1 MRAPALTATVHA
13 VTALRRTV
21 PTTLKKAAEVVEGAD
36 DPRRLYAWV
45 GIVTGAGALLWLGGW
60 STLRA
65 LGQGTEEWDTVWA
78 LTGVSFVFGFL
89 PLPAIT
95 SALLLALRSDWIL
108 GTFGVLGA
116 AAGGTV
122 AAGLLLALG
131 HTGREHLK
139 NRATKSKRARKL
151 LEWSKRFATKWTYVG
166 VTVLL
171 LPQFIPRAVVLY
183 AAVLAKLK
191 AIPFLAAVFVGT
203 FLRNLLVLAAFSF
216 IP

>member
-1 MRAPALTATVHA
+1 MATPVEA
-13 VTALRRTV
+13 VV
-21 PTTLKKAAEVVEGAD
+21 EAAEKAD

-45 GIVTGAGALLWLGGW
+45 GILTAAGALLWLAGW
-60 STLRA
+60 FL
-65 LGQGTEEWDTVWA
+65 LGSIGLGTKEWNTVWA
-78 LTGVSFVFGFL
+78 LTGVSFVFAFF
-89 PLPAIT
+89 PLPGVT
-95 SALLLALRSDWIL
+95 SALLISLREDWLL

-116 AAGGTV
+116 ALGGTV

-139 NRATKSKRARKL
+139 KRATRSKRARKFL
-151 LEWSKRFATKWTYVG
+151 DWSKRFATKWTYAG
-166 VTVLL
+166 VAILL

-191 AIPFLAAVFVGT
+191 AAWFLAAVFVGT
-203 FLRNLLVLAAFSF
+203 FLRNLLMLAAFSF